1 MNNRTV
7 DITNRKN
14 RYCTHCVHCR
24 TCDVF
29 CWVKMRVMRYWN
41 CCKDFEW
48 RPDIIEKYR
57 RAKLREQYEKDIA
70 EAAVAMVKERGAEE

>member
-41 CCKDFEW
+41 CCKYFEW
-48 RPDIIEKYR
+48 RPDIVAKYR
-57 RAKLREQYEKDIA
+57 AKVMEQRKG
-70 EAAVAMVKERGAEE
+70 RN